1 MSFSYSGKPMLVK
14 DVEALRVELNG
25 AANNIYLLFLQHEFK
40 NLLAALPPESELPKD
55 FLLRQSTTHPLCKLL
70 GLIKPM
76 IERTEF
82 PAALRIKAEAFIANH
97 SISNDRA
104 MG

>member
-14 DVEALRVELNG
+14 EAEALRVELNEK
-25 AANNIYLLFLQHEFK
+25 ANSYYLGFLQNQFK

-55 FLLRQSTTHPLCKLL
+55 FLLTKSKNWPLASLSGVLK
-70 GLIKPM
+70 GM
-76 IERTEF
+76 IEQVDF
-82 PAALRIKAEAFIANH
+82 PTALRIKAEAFIANH